1 MSAYT
6 TKFHD
11 LINVFY
17 TRDEVESW
25 FKDYELTDFL
35 STDEINVIE
44 SKGVWNK
51 DKLAK
56 KIVDNYYMRE
66 IGFETIGLFKHYV
79 KNEMNLLMEEFLPL
93 IYSSSLVYNPLNDVD
108 MYYDTERDTIV
119 NNSNTMNSNSSGIS
133 IYSDTPMGQINKSKI
148 LDGSYA
154 TNTTANETDG
164 TSTSTGNQVGDEN
177 TKRHEYGR
185 RSTNQKLISDY
196 RKNIIAIDK
205 QIIERLNIL
214 FMGIYEEA

>member
-11 LINVFY
+11 IINLLY
-17 TRDEVESW
+17 TRDEVEEW

-35 STDEINVIE
+35 SSDEIDVIQ

-56 KIVDNYYMRE
+56 KIVNAYMFRE
-66 IGFETIGLFKHYV
+66 IGFETIGLFRHYV
-79 KNEMNLLMEEFLPL
+79 KSEMNQLMEEFLPL
-93 IYSSSLVYNPLNDVD
+93 IYSASLKYNPLNDVD
-108 MYYDTERDTIV
+108 MYYDTERDTI
-119 NNSNTMNSNSSGIS
+119 NNANTTSNGNGLS
-133 IYSDTPMGQINKSKI
+133 IYSDTPQGEIRKAKI

-154 TNTTANETDG
+154 TSTNANESTNTTSSN
-164 TSTSTGNQVGDEN
+164 STGDEN
-177 TKRHEYGR
+177 VKKHEYGR
-185 RSTNQKLISDY
+185 RNTNQKLINDY